1 MWDTYSEA
9 GSIYSVIRQS
19 KLNKGN
25 LVRKNDLKWP
35 SHNLELEKFPKKEQ
49 SNRAVKEQLQL
60 KELFVFF
67 LRHAHMLQILNL
79 YGFSQRNR
87 QALEHVC
94 CQLDKLE
101 LSYGSGVMERLTWS
115 LCTDTDRQTDSQ
127 TDKGVL
133 RHPPFSFLAARMLV
147 SIQCRFFHSLLPLS
161 LSLMLYFLPPSFFF
175 NFSTLF
181 FFSFLSPIYLF
192 IYLFTCLFLPVF
204 LSCLL
209 LYFFHILCNLTWIFL
224 FSFSLFTPFQLRS
237 KLTAP
242 VSYSNLGPPTQIIP
256 LCLLRYANESV
267 CYSAGSLVGPCR
279 REIAL
284 V

>member
-1 MWDTYSEA
+1 MFVA
-9 GSIYSVIRQS
+9 
-19 KLNKGN
+19 N
-25 LVRKNDLKWP
+25 LTSWNWVTAPEWWKDWRDLCAQT
-35 SHNLELEKFPKKEQ
+35 H
-49 SNRAVKEQLQL
+49 
-60 KELFVFF
+60 
-67 LRHAHMLQILNL
+67 
-79 YGFSQRNR
+79 
-87 QALEHVC
+87 
-94 CQLDKLE
+94 
-101 LSYGSGVMERLTWS
+101 
-115 LCTDTDRQTDSQ
+115 TDRQPDRQRGAKTPTLQVSCCSNV
-127 TDKGVL
+127 GFYSV
-133 RHPPFSFLAARMLV
+133 PFLSFFIT
-147 SIQCRFFHSLLPLS
+147 SLS
-161 LSLMLYFLPPSFFF
+161 LSLMLYFVPPSFFFF

-192 IYLFTCLFLPVF
+192 IYSFIYLFTCLFLLFF
-204 LSCLL
+204 LNCLL

-242 VSYSNLGPPTQIIP
+242 VSYSNLGPPTEIIP